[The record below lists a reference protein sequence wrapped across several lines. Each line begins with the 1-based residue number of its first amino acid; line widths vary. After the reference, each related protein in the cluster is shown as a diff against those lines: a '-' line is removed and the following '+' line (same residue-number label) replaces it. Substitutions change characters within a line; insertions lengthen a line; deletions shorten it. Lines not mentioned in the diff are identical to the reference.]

1 MAKKSLWRFEKGD
14 RVVVRT
20 RDAGVFTGYFDEMNG
35 QFVALTQARRLW
47 KWSGA
52 ATLSEWA
59 QLGPTDI
66 AECRMPCEVD
76 YVLLPEMTEMLF
88 LAPEAAQVIDSIPI
102 WTARTEPDIEPPQPL
117 PQRGVGQALRM
128 GDLAASN
135 RIGEPL
141 DAPPTVIIHPPQ
153 NDGQIEALRAI
164 NYIEEEVDLGN
175 GMTGRI
181 RRPAPTTTNVGNETD
196 EAVSLPE

>member
-117 PQRGVGQALRM
+117 PQRGVGEVLTM
-128 GDLAASN
+128 GNPGTPILY
-135 RIGEPL
+135 RTVVEEPIAI
-141 DAPPTVIIHPPQ
+141 AP
-153 NDGQIEALRAI
+153 I